1 MFIPQRQL
9 GSCSVT
15 RPFPLSLH
23 PSSPS
28 LFLSCPVK
36 HTVCSEKLAGVRI
49 ANFIAPPPN
58 ANTVN
63 LQRIDVT
70 LSSVLNAT
78 ESHHFTSSDTN
89 HYSEYFNISVPESS
103 GPRTYSVM
111 YRVSPNLR
119 AWKRGWTGEGKDLY
133 KSIRTGN
140 LSKSV
145 YITPVVRANYWTLL
159 KIEHWSRAHLATL
172 TKWLISMQRAQ
183 YVLLFLVL
191 RSYSSHPFLGSWR
204 DCIEVQLSS
213 QMLQYTILSP
223 CRELLVC
230 FSNMLNKSMENGR

>member
-1 MFIPQRQL
+1 MTNQIHALCRLHPLSWSTITSRVEQISASYYLAAMFIPQRQL

-63 LQRIDVT
+63 LGRIDVT

-78 ESHHFTSSDTN
+78 ESHHFTSSDMD
-89 HYSEYFNISVPESS
+89 HYSEYFNISVPEAS
-103 GPRTYSVM
+103 GPRTYSYSM

-119 AWKRGWTGEGKDLY
+119 A
-133 KSIRTGN
+133 
-140 LSKSV
+140 
-145 YITPVVRANYWTLL
+145 
-159 KIEHWSRAHLATL
+159 
-172 TKWLISMQRAQ
+172 
-183 YVLLFLVL
+183 
-191 RSYSSHPFLGSWR
+191 
-204 DCIEVQLSS
+204 
-213 QMLQYTILSP
+213 
-223 CRELLVC
+223 
-230 FSNMLNKSMENGR
+230 